1 MSPLGIIFSQIYIY
15 TVKCI
20 FLKYLNCGKT
30 FIALSLSIF
39 HQINMPTRKKYS
51 EPKPS
56 PRTPDSLLNI
66 LNNGIVKIILDYS
79 KSIDSYI
86 SKFLEKWQVDLEKRT
101 PSPIYKE
108 SVNGY
113 PEYCGTDID
122 LFGFFMGMSAGR
134 YIANIPEYARRT
146 PSVLRSDEWRLTGT
160 PHGQVFGVISREDAH
175 SFSIRIRD
183 FDVMKVM
190 KKESEMKHRIGLPR
204 NIMVVD
210 YTGRLYEGFE
220 QVQLV
225 ATERQREILKKYGV
239 RHEESERIF
248 KGEPFVFTHF
258 VFPALC
264 KIFYSQHY
272 FIPKILAERCD
283 VEGDLHKKRAEY
295 LRKQGIKLPPIEF
308 ISEDEEFA
316 FKTDE
321 IPSKI
326 EHKKS
331 PDKVE
336 KIKVRNFSAK
346 LLLPMKYPKDH
357 RELPFISMEENGEI
371 ETYREWPADIRK
383 LQGMLMYSERR
394 ANSMKWG
401 IGARMKAI
409 PRAVEYAMFL
419 YGFKGERVP
428 GNELLP
434 DWSDGWQDWKRGS
447 RAMAIADNVMLT
459 YRIGECSIE
468 QKEQELGEKKGII
481 LEDMKLQ

>member
-1 MSPLGIIFSQIYIY
+1 M
-15 TVKCI
+15 
-20 FLKYLNCGKT
+20 
-30 FIALSLSIF
+30 
-39 HQINMPTRKKYS
+39 
-51 EPKPS
+51 
-56 PRTPDSLLNI
+56 
-66 LNNGIVKIILDYS
+66 NNEIVKEIFDYS
-79 KSIDSYI
+79 KPIDKYI
-86 SKFLEKWQVDLEKRT
+86 LRFLERWQVDLEKRT

-108 SVNGY
+108 NINGY

-122 LFGFFMGMSAGR
+122 LFGFFMGMASKR
-134 YIANIPEYARRT
+134 YIANIPDYARRT
-146 PSVLRSDEWRLTGT
+146 PSTVRSDEWRLTGS
-160 PHGQVFGVISREDAH
+160 PHGQVFAVISREDAH

-183 FDVMKVM
+183 FDVMR
-190 KKESEMKHRIGLPR
+190 KESDTKQRIGLPK

-210 YTGRLYEGFE
+210 YTGRLYEGFR
-220 QVQLV
+220 QIQLV
-225 ATERQREILKKYGV
+225 ATERQRGLLKSYGV
-239 RHEESERIF
+239 QYEESERIF
-248 KGEPFVFTHF
+248 KGQPFVFTHF

-264 KIFYSQHY
+264 KIFYSHHY
-272 FIPKILAERCD
+272 IIPKFLAERCD

-295 LRKQGIKLPPIEF
+295 LKKQGIKLPPTEF
-308 ISEDEEFA
+308 IYEDEEFA

-326 EHKKS
+326 EHKES
-331 PDKVE
+331 PDKIE

-357 RELPFISMEENGEI
+357 RELPFISMERNREI
-371 ETYREWPADIRK
+371 ETYREWPNDIRK
-383 LQGMLMYSERR
+383 LQGMLRYSERR

-434 DWSDGWQDWKRGS
+434 VWSDGWQDWKRGS
-447 RAMAIADNVMLT
+447 RAMAIADNVVLT

-481 LEDMKLQ
+481 LEDMTI